1 MGLGRQFRFH
11 GFFGFIG
18 LGFMFFFGFIGL
30 GGQGFFG
37 FIGLAFREV
46 LLPCY
51 KGRYQKGYKK
61 GILLELL

>member
-1 MGLGRQFRFH
+1 M
-11 GFFGFIG
+11 GFFEFIG
-18 LGFMFFFGFIGL
+18 LGFHVF
-30 GGQGFFG
+30 FFG